1 MNDRDARATGALADW
16 FRQQLG
22 TALEAGS
29 RPAAERV
36 VREALDAGLEA
47 QTIYDDVIAVAMR
60 GIGDKWERGELTVA
74 DEHLATTITFGL
86 VALVSELSRAARQRR
101 SENVVLAAVEGERH
115 VLGLQMAADLLE
127 AAGFHVFLLGA
138 DVPTD
143 DLIELLDRRAVS
155 ICGLTATMPE
165 ARDRLITTVRR
176 IRDETPV
183 LHVLT
188 GGAAAASAP
197 LADPTTATV
206 TDVASVVEAA
216 DGLLQSAALN

>member
-101 SENVVLAAVEGERH
+101 SENVVL
-115 VLGLQMAADLLE
+115 
-127 AAGFHVFLLGA
+127 
-138 DVPTD
+138 
-143 DLIELLDRRAVS
+143 
-155 ICGLTATMPE
+155 
-165 ARDRLITTVRR
+165 
-176 IRDETPV
+176 
-183 LHVLT
+183 
-188 GGAAAASAP
+188 
-197 LADPTTATV
+197 
-206 TDVASVVEAA
+206 
-216 DGLLQSAALN
+216 